1 MASLSL
7 LLFDL
12 HNLISAEGATFLQV
26 GLYTRFIYNS
36 TDDRNLQNK
45 HWSI

>member
-36 TDDRNLQNK
+36 SLYQPGNTK
-45 HWSI
+45 SGG